1 MPPIAIALI
10 VGLLALGT
18 GRPAA
23 LDDAHPQPLAIGAA
37 APDFSLPAVDGK
49 TYTLASFKDAKVL
62 VVIFTAVH
70 CPTAEIY
77 EGRIKQLVADYKG
90 RGVQF
95 LATNVGETPDE
106 VKKFLK
112 EKPFPYPVLLDANQ
126 ETAGKLGVFA
136 LPTLLVVDKKGNVS
150 YIQSGIAD
158 GDTLRQLIKKAGS

>member
-23 LDDAHPQPLAIGAA
+23 PADDAHPQPLAIGAA

-49 TYTLASFKDAKVL
+49 TYTLASFKDAKAL

-77 EGRIKQLVADYKG
+77 EGRIKQLVADYKD
-90 RGVQF
+90 RGVAFVVIQPNNAKA
-95 LATNVGETPDE
+95 LR
-106 VKKFLK
+106 
-112 EKPFPYPVLLDANQ
+112 LD
-126 ETAGKLGVFA
+126 
-136 LPTLLVVDKKGNVS
+136 
-150 YIQSGIAD
+150 
-158 GDTLRQLIKKAGS
+158 